1 MERNSDLFRLAP
13 DGKITERFS
22 AFDDKYQAC
31 PKPEISQK
39 ENHCTMPPPPRPV
52 KTAAAA
58 WIKGEADD
66 LASMAALDEQILLAE
81 IGFRYQK
88 DKI

>member
-1 MERNSDLFRLAP
+1 
-13 DGKITERFS
+13 
-22 AFDDKYQAC
+22 
-31 PKPEISQK
+31 
-39 ENHCTMPPPPRPV
+39 MPPPPRPV

>member
-1 MERNSDLFRLAP
+1 M
-13 DGKITERFS
+13 
-22 AFDDKYQAC
+22 
-31 PKPEISQK
+31 
-39 ENHCTMPPPPRPV
+39 PPPRPV
-52 KTAAAA
+52 KTAASS